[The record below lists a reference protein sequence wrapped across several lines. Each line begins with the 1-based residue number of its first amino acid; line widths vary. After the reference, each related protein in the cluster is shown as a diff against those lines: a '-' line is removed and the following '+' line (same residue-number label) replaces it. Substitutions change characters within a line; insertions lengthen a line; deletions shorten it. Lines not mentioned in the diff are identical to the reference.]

1 MKSAKWKIC
10 IKDCQACNQ
19 LSFEIPDIIIF
30 IRETEIP
37 FKKKCD
43 SAKYVNTVRLKENL
57 EDSSI
62 GRSER
67 QQTSCLWFIVYSI

>member
-10 IKDCQACNQ
+10 IKDYQACNQ
-19 LSFEIPDIIIF
+19 LSFKIPDIIIF

-37 FKKKCD
+37 FKKKWD
-43 SAKYVNTVRLKENL
+43 SAKHVNTVTLKENL

-62 GRSER
+62 GQSER